1 MKVTKEF
8 IRPDSG
14 KPASVAL
21 GLFDGIH
28 IGHTKVL
35 QQALKNRELA
45 PCVFTYTISSFVP
58 QIKKNY
64 LALMPDEQKCAILE
78 RMGFEQVVMPD
89 FSSFKDMEP
98 EEFVE
103 KMLIQGMGAKELSC
117 GYDFTFGKGGAG
129 TTETL
134 CRVAE
139 RHGVKVNVVEPVTLD
154 GEPVSSTRIRQAIL
168 EGKMGRGQPHAGPPL
183 LPAAEGGARAT
194 ALGRLLDFPTI
205 NQSFPQ
211 HHIVPRYGVYSTV
224 VNVAG
229 KLYGG
234 VTNVGL
240 SRRSARTA
248 RCRRPTSWT
257 IPAIFTGR
265 RWRLLLPLCPPGA
278 EIWLDRRTQG
288 ADCPGQRGRGAGGCA
303 KH

>member
-117 GYDFTFGKGGAG
+117 GYDFTFGKVGAG

-134 CRVAE
+134 FRVA
-139 RHGVKVNVVEPVTLD
+139 
-154 GEPVSSTRIRQAIL
+154 
-168 EGKMGRGQPHAGPPL
+168 
-183 LPAAEGGARAT
+183 
-194 ALGRLLDFPTI
+194 
-205 NQSFPQ
+205 
-211 HHIVPRYGVYSTV
+211 
-224 VNVAG
+224 
-229 KLYGG
+229 
-234 VTNVGL
+234 
-240 SRRSARTA
+240 
-248 RCRRPTSWT
+248 
-257 IPAIFTGR
+257 
-265 RWRLLLPLCPPGA
+265 
-278 EIWLDRRTQG
+278 
-288 ADCPGQRGRGAGGCA
+288 
-303 KH
+303 

>member
-89 FSSFKDMEP
+89 FPALKIWSRRICR
-98 EEFVE
+98 

-168 EGKMGRGQPHAGPPL
+168 EERWTKTSRM
-183 LPAAEGGARAT
+183 
-194 ALGRLLDFPTI
+194 LGR
-205 NQSFPQ
+205 
-211 HHIVPRYGVYSTV
+211 RAACG
-224 VNVAG
+224 
-229 KLYGG
+229 
-234 VTNVGL
+234 
-240 SRRSARTA
+240 
-248 RCRRPTSWT
+248 
-257 IPAIFTGR
+257 
-265 RWRLLLPLCPPGA
+265 
-278 EIWLDRRTQG
+278 
-288 ADCPGQRGRGAGGCA
+288 
-303 KH
+303 

>member
-35 QQALKNRELA
+35 QRALKNRELA

-168 EGKMGRGQPHAGPPL
+168 EERWTR
-183 LPAAEGGARAT
+183 PAACWAA
-194 ALGRLLDFPTI
+194 A
-205 NQSFPQ
+205 
-211 HHIVPRYGVYSTV
+211 
-224 VNVAG
+224 
-229 KLYGG
+229 
-234 VTNVGL
+234 
-240 SRRSARTA
+240 SA
-248 RCRRPTSWT
+248 C
-257 IPAIFTGR
+257 G
-265 RWRLLLPLCPPGA
+265 
-278 EIWLDRRTQG
+278 
-288 ADCPGQRGRGAGGCA
+288 
-303 KH
+303 

>member
-117 GYDFTFGKGGAG
+117 GYDFTFGKG
-129 TTETL
+129 
-134 CRVAE
+134 
-139 RHGVKVNVVEPVTLD
+139 
-154 GEPVSSTRIRQAIL
+154 
-168 EGKMGRGQPHAGPPL
+168 
-183 LPAAEGGARAT
+183 ARA
-194 ALGRLLDFPTI
+194 R
-205 NQSFPQ
+205 Q
-211 HHIVPRYGVYSTV
+211 
-224 VNVAG
+224 
-229 KLYGG
+229 
-234 VTNVGL
+234 
-240 SRRSARTA
+240 RRSAGLPNATGSRSMWSNQSHWTGSRSAPPASA
-248 RCRRPTSWT
+248 RRFWRERWTRP
-257 IPAIFTGR
+257 
-265 RWRLLLPLCPPGA
+265 
-278 EIWLDRRTQG
+278 
-288 ADCPGQRGRGAGGCA
+288 AGCWDAASACG
-303 KH
+303 

>member
-103 KMLIQGMGAKELSC
+103 KMLIQGMGAKELLQRRLHLSLARLHRR
-117 GYDFTFGKGGAG
+117 AG
-129 TTETL
+129 QHPSGSVESVSG
-134 CRVAE
+134 VAQL
-139 RHGVKVNVVEPVTLD
+139 K
-154 GEPVSSTRIRQAIL
+154 
-168 EGKMGRGQPHAGPPL
+168 GRGVSLVLIG
-183 LPAAEGGARAT
+183 
-194 ALGRLLDFPTI
+194 
-205 NQSFPQ
+205 
-211 HHIVPRYGVYSTV
+211 
-224 VNVAG
+224 
-229 KLYGG
+229 
-234 VTNVGL
+234 
-240 SRRSARTA
+240 
-248 RCRRPTSWT
+248 
-257 IPAIFTGR
+257 
-265 RWRLLLPLCPPGA
+265 
-278 EIWLDRRTQG
+278 
-288 ADCPGQRGRGAGGCA
+288 
-303 KH
+303 